1 MEDYPRN
8 SALSLVVS
16 AGCQICGPEAS
27 LYPQLVTSAQ
37 KLYAGMSKH
46 RKQGHK
52 SFRKGVFMYCVDR
65 IIVKPSDSAY
75 TYLDE
80 NARQAKLLYNA
91 AMFRV
96 RNHFTASIETL
107 LTPNNQNN
115 ENDIPNL

>member
-1 MEDYPRN
+1 MEELPKN

-52 SFRKGVFMYCVDR
+52 SLRKGVFMYCVDR

-96 RNHFTASIETL
+96 RNHFTAS
-107 LTPNNQNN
+107 QKARS
-115 ENDIPNL
+115 